1 MIVRRKTRKVQVGTV
16 SIGGDS
22 PISVQGMTKTRTED
36 IKATVEQIEELAEAD
51 CEIVRVAVPTK
62 TAAQALKE
70 IKAQISLPLV
80 ADIHYSPMLALMA
93 IEAGVDKIRINPG
106 NIGSPEAQKKIV
118 LAAKEHKIPIR
129 IGVNSGSVLPRK
141 GLAVIK
147 PTTSSGQPVGAEEQN
162 LAVLMVELAL
172 KTVHFFESLDFRN
185 IVISLK
191 ASDPIVTIRAYR
203 LAAMKCDYP
212 FHLGVTATGPAEESM
227 AKSAIGIGT
236 LLAEGIGD
244 TIRVSITGPPRQEVR
259 IAYDIL
265 AALGIRRRSPEIVS
279 CPVCG
284 RCEVDLLKIVDE
296 VKEALADEERP
307 FKIAVMGCVVN
318 GPGEAVEADLGIACT
333 KTYGV
338 IFKKGEI
345 LRKVP
350 EQNLLKELKKE
361 ILEI

>member
-1 MIVRRKTRKVQVGTV
+1 MIARRKTRKVQVAAV

-36 IKATVEQIEELAEAD
+36 TKATVRQIEELAEVG
-51 CEIVRVAVPTK
+51 CEIVRVAVPTRV
-62 TAAQALKE
+62 AARALKK

-80 ADIHYSPMLALMA
+80 ADIHYSPTLALMA

-106 NIGSPEAQKKIV
+106 NIRKPEAQKKIV
-118 LAAKEHKIPIR
+118 LAAKKHKIPIR

-141 GLAVIK
+141 GLKVMR
-147 PTTSSGQPVGAEEQN
+147 PAEEQN
-162 LAVLMVELAL
+162 LAVLMVELVL
-172 KTVHFFESLDFRN
+172 KAAHFFESLDFGD

-244 TIRVSITGPPRQEVR
+244 TIRVSTTGPPQLE
-259 IAYDIL
+259 IKTAYDIL
-265 AALGIRRRSPEIVS
+265 AALGIRRHSPEIIS

-284 RCEVDLLKIVDE
+284 RCEVDLPKIVGE
-296 VKEALADEERP
+296 VKEALAHEKRP
-307 FKIAVMGCVVN
+307 LKIAVMGCVVN
-318 GPGEAVEADLGIACT
+318 GPGEAAEADLGIACT
-333 KTYGV
+333 KDYGF

-345 LRKVP
+345 LRRVS
-350 EQNLLKELKKE
+350 ENALMNEFLQELRE
-361 ILEI
+361 LE